1 MIRITLTS
9 KAKMK
14 KQLSI
19 VVGCLLLMAGS
30 TFGANETLTLQSG
43 GLGSI
48 TLSSGTTSFSLNVSS
63 SWTGYSSFGLSY
75 WLQVPSAVASA
86 FSLTGVTYSSTFPA
100 GNQTGPATVLF
111 NDNVAA
117 DGAASGYTIEARDL
131 GGTVTD
137 TSTTTNA
144 IAPGTY
150 LDTTMTFN
158 LSGLA
163 PGTYVLK
170 STTSGSRPS
179 EQSDDSFVG
188 HNFPVSTFTI
198 TVVPEPATLS
208 LLGLGGLGS
217 FGLTLLRARRRG

>member
-1 MIRITLTS
+1 
-9 KAKMK
+9 MK

-19 VVGCLLLMAGS
+19 IVGCLLLMAGS
-30 TFGANETLTLQSG
+30 TFAANEILTLQSG

-48 TLSSGTTSFSLNVSS
+48 TLNSGTGSFTLNASS

-86 FSLTGVTYSSTFPA
+86 FNITGVTYSSTFPS
-100 GNQTGPATVLF
+100 GNNTGPATVLF
-111 NDNVAA
+111 NDSVAA
-117 DGAASGYTIEARDL
+117 DGAISGYTIETRDL
-131 GGTVTD
+131 GGTVND
-137 TSTTTNA
+137 TSTSTNA

-150 LDTTMTFN
+150 LDTTMTVN

-179 EQSDDSFVG
+179 EESNSTFSA
-188 HNFPVSTFTI
+188 HNFPVANFTI
-198 TVVPEPATLS
+198 TVVPEPATWS

-217 FGLTLLRARRRG
+217 VGLTWLRARRRG